1 MPKFEFKWALLATT
15 IVLVG
20 GAFYWFEYRPS
31 VARQECSDQSD
42 RYAVNAFEQGI
53 KNGEWRGS
61 APEDFSMSK
70 KQLLGKYKGYRNSA
84 VSDKE
89 FEECLRY
96 RGISN

>member
-15 IVLVG
+15 IILVG

-31 VARQECSDQSD
+31 VARQECSDRADQ
-42 RYAVNAFEQGI
+42 NAI
-53 KNGEWRGS
+53 KVLEDDINNGNFRGS

-70 KQLLGKYKGYRNSA
+70 KQLLRKYKGYWTAA
-84 VSDKE
+84 VADKE

>member
-1 MPKFEFKWALLATT
+1 MPKIEFKWALLATT
-15 IVLVG
+15 IALVG

-31 VARQECSDQSD
+31 VARQECSDLSERHDIQEFA
-42 RYAVNAFEQGI
+42 REI

-70 KQLLGKYKGYRNSA
+70 KQLLQKYKGNLNYA
-84 VSDKE
+84 VADKT
-89 FEECLRY
+89 FEDCLRS